1 MCTHTTHT
9 GQGSAK
15 RREKESFTDISQ
27 WRLLNED
34 QRNVSLFLISST
46 KMRTAPFKKNGP
58 LALTTGRDVCEVFWK
73 QYLNQ
78 RHNWHRA
85 TSWEKVTCGTT
96 YCCTSSG
103 QQHSDWP
110 QYEKTA
116 IQCKSLVHCEGV
128 DDDLRRGHEKTV
140 PIRHKSTGPPW
151 RGGRR
156 SEERTREDGANQT
169 RVPWSTVKG
178 WTTIRHGANQTQ
190 VPWST
195 VKGWTTI
202 WGEDTRRQC
211 QSDASPL
218 VHREGVDDD
227 LRRGHE
233 KTVPIRRE
241 SPGPPWR
248 GGQRSEERT
257 REDSANQTRVPWS
270 TVKGWTTVWG
280 EDTRRQCQSDASPLV
295 YCEVVDDDLR
305 KGPEKTAPIRRESP
319 GPPWRGGRRSEERTR
334 EDSASQT
341 RVPWST
347 LKGWTTIWG
356 EDMRRQCQ
364 SDESP
369 LVHHEVVDDDPR
381 RGPEKTVPIRLE
393 SLGPPWRGGR
403 WPKERMQCHSDAS
416 PLVHHEVMTTW
427 GDWGHYIRNRR
438 TLMR

>member
-156 SEERTREDGANQT
+156 PEERTLHQEQKDTDEVSTNNYSRVVKLNMQT
-169 RVPWSTVKG
+169 WVWPRFDHLMSKVVKSSVTG
-178 WTTIRHGANQTQ
+178 
-190 VPWST
+190 
-195 VKGWTTI
+195 
-202 WGEDTRRQC
+202 
-211 QSDASPL
+211 
-218 VHREGVDDD
+218 
-227 LRRGHE
+227 
-233 KTVPIRRE
+233 
-241 SPGPPWR
+241 
-248 GGQRSEERT
+248 RSI
-257 REDSANQTRVPWS
+257 
-270 TVKGWTTVWG
+270 
-280 EDTRRQCQSDASPLV
+280 C
-295 YCEVVDDDLR
+295 
-305 KGPEKTAPIRRESP
+305 I
-319 GPPWRGGRRSEERTR
+319 
-334 EDSASQT
+334 
-341 RVPWST
+341 
-347 LKGWTTIWG
+347 
-356 EDMRRQCQ
+356 
-364 SDESP
+364 
-369 LVHHEVVDDDPR
+369 
-381 RGPEKTVPIRLE
+381 
-393 SLGPPWRGGR
+393 
-403 WPKERMQCHSDAS
+403 
-416 PLVHHEVMTTW
+416 
-427 GDWGHYIRNRR
+427 
-438 TLMR
+438 